1 MAMIVLSGFVASL
14 GLQSLA
20 RPDETPRAEI
30 ERLIGVDIAPAMT
43 VPAMLAMGMIMP
55 DDMSQCDHDV
65 VPTGQGQ
72 QHASKAHH
80 HHDDACALC
89 PLLQLAMFILGVTG
103 FTAFY
108 RSIRLSEIV
117 VLPQGRAPPGLRWVL
132 PPSQG
137 PPPVPV

>member
-1 MAMIVLSGFVASL
+1 MAMIVLSGFIASL

-43 VPAMLAMGMIMP
+43 VPP
-55 DDMSQCDHDV
+55 DDMSQCDHGMV
-65 VPTGQGQ
+65 SMEQGE

-89 PLLQLAMFILGVTG
+89 PLLQLAMFILGVTT
-103 FTAFY
+103 FTAFS
-108 RSIRLSEIV
+108 RSVRLSEIV

-137 PPPVPV
+137 PPPIPV

>member
-1 MAMIVLSGFVASL
+1 MAMIVLSGFIASL

-43 VPAMLAMGMIMP
+43 VPP
-55 DDMSQCDHDV
+55 DDMSQCDHGMV
-65 VPTGQGQ
+65 SMEQGE

-89 PLLQLAMFILGVTG
+89 PLLQLAMFILGVTT
-103 FTAFY
+103 FTAFS
-108 RSIRLSEIV
+108 RSVMLSEIV

-137 PPPVPV
+137 PPPIPV

>member
-1 MAMIVLSGFVASL
+1 MAMIVLSGFIASL

-43 VPAMLAMGMIMP
+43 VPP
-55 DDMSQCDHDV
+55 DDMSQCDHGMV
-65 VPTGQGQ
+65 SMEQGQ

-89 PLLQLAMFILGVTG
+89 PLLQLAMFILGVTT
-103 FTAFY
+103 FTAFS
-108 RSIRLSEIV
+108 RSVRLSEIV

-137 PPPVPV
+137 PPPIPV